1 MIERLEIWDKIDMRV
16 IWASIASGL
25 TWLFGGWNE
34 TLTVLIVLIVVDYIT
49 GVLSAIVNRELS
61 ANVGYKGIVK
71 KVMILLVV
79 VVGIQIDGAMQAQGV
94 VSNIVIYFF
103 IANEGL
109 SVLENVTEAGIPI
122 PSKLKEVLKIYKEE
136 KK

>member
-1 MIERLEIWDKIDMRV
+1 
-16 IWASIASGL
+16 
-25 TWLFGGWNE
+25 
-34 TLTVLIVLIVVDYIT
+34 
-49 GVLSAIVNRELS
+49 
-61 ANVGYKGIVK
+61 
-71 KVMILLVV
+71 MILLIV